1 MSFAMVRPRSGGANG
16 EPEFRPPSRVAATE
30 LSRPCRIRRRAD
42 PRLEEIW
49 LSKRD
54 RARVQIGRS
63 CVLKQRVC
71 RVVLVVAVSPVLFAS
86 CRGRDSGASGSV
98 SATRTSA
105 LTASAATI
113 VSTLR
118 ARPGSPIGASV
129 ATGFASVAGGG
140 LTPTFAASDLAAE
153 TMRADVTLP
162 AQATGAMHL
171 VDTTS
176 AVAVDVTLQG
186 AVAVAGTVVNGFV
199 VYPGGHSSG
208 ADVLQ
213 RSVVAGSEDFLA
225 FGSKP
230 SSQQITYALTR
241 GAGAAGLR
249 LVANTVEI
257 LDASGVPR
265 LRIAPPF
272 IVGSDGT
279 RTDATLAVTGCA
291 VDTNPAGPWGRAV
304 TPPGASTCTV
314 KVSWPGSGVSYPAI
328 LDPRWGTVGFM
339 GTSRYE
345 HTLTLL
351 SNGNVLAVGGRSSTS
366 STTALASAEVY
377 NSATATWAATAS
389 LTSARRLHTATQLEN
404 GRVLAVGGLNGTT
417 TLQTAAVYDPASGSG
432 TWTATTGSIPSAV
445 KNHTAT
451 LIQTSNTQVNNQVLL
466 VGGND
471 GTQTIAN
478 VYLFDPTA
486 STFSALTS
494 LSAPRELHTAVT
506 MPSSNG
512 KILVAGGKNGS
523 TVLSS
528 ALMYDPASGNGSWSS
543 AGTMTSARMNHLM
556 VALPQGILANGTV
569 LVGGGSSTG
578 SDTLSSSELFSGTA
592 TWTATSTMTGPL
604 QLTQTVTLPNNK
616 VMIAGGLSS
625 STVVKN
631 VAYIYESSFGMDC
644 TANSQCAGSHC
655 VNGVCCDNACNG
667 GCGACN
673 LPGHV
678 GMCTAVTSG
687 TVCRAANG
695 ACDVAEICSGS
706 STTCPGNGFA
716 ASSTV
721 CRAAADV
728 CDQSENCPGNSAN
741 CPADAKLANGTA
753 CTDDGNPCTTDTC
766 NGTAV
771 ACQHAAGNAG
781 TQCRAAADVCDVA
794 ATCTGSSSTCPANS
808 FKPSSTV
815 CRGSAGICD
824 VAENCTGLS
833 AACPGD
839 VFLPLSTVC
848 RASAGQC
855 DAAEN
860 CTGSSATCPAD
871 ELASNGT
878 SCSDGNSCTG
888 PDTCQ
893 SGSCAAGPN
902 TCAAIAVT
910 ETINFQ
916 QAKARMT
923 AALQADDNS
932 VTPGDV
938 VGFIATVTNTGTSPN
953 LNSDIDIHNT
963 GSQTF
968 VVGAYQQTLEYP

>member
-16 EPEFRPPSRVAATE
+16 EPEFRPPSRVDATE

-171 VDTTS
+171 VDTAS
-176 AVAVDVTLQG
+176 AVAVDVALQG
-186 AVAVAGTVVNGFV
+186 AVAVVGTIVNGFV

-249 LVANTVEI
+249 LVANTLEI
-257 LDASGVPR
+257 LDAGGVPR
-265 LRIAPPF
+265 LRVAPPF

-304 TPPGASTCTV
+304 TAPGASTCTV
-314 KVSWPGSGVSYPAI
+314 KVSWPGSGISYPAV
-328 LDPRWGTVGFM
+328 LDPRWGAVGFM
-339 GTSRYE
+339 ATSRYE

-377 NSATATWAATAS
+377 NQATGTWAATAS
-389 LTSARRLHTATQLEN
+389 LTSARRLHTATQLNTGSNSTTSGKVLVAGGISGSTTVSTFQLYSPSAGTWTTEANMDAGRHAHTATLLAN

-432 TWTATTGSIPSAV
+432 TWTATAGSLPSAL
-445 KNHTAT
+445 KNHTAM
-451 LIQTSNTQVNNQVLL
+451 LIQTSNSQINNKVLL

-592 TWTATSTMTGPL
+592 TWAATSTMTGPL

-616 VMIAGGLSS
+616 VLIAGGLSS

-631 VAYIYESSFGMDC
+631 VAYIYESSFGMAC
-644 TANSQCAGSHC
+644 TADSQCAGSHC
-655 VNGVCCDNACNG
+655 VNGVCCDNACNL

-673 LPGHV
+673 VPGHV
-678 GMCTAVTSG
+678 GLCTAVTIG

-771 ACQHAAGNAG
+771 ACQHAAGN
-781 TQCRAAADVCDVA
+781 
-794 ATCTGSSSTCPANS
+794 
-808 FKPSSTV
+808 
-815 CRGSAGICD
+815 
-824 VAENCTGLS
+824 
-833 AACPGD
+833 
-839 VFLPLSTVC
+839 
-848 RASAGQC
+848 
-855 DAAEN
+855 
-860 CTGSSATCPAD
+860 
-871 ELASNGT
+871 
-878 SCSDGNSCTG
+878 
-888 PDTCQ
+888 
-893 SGSCAAGPN
+893 
-902 TCAAIAVT
+902 
-910 ETINFQ
+910 
-916 QAKARMT
+916 
-923 AALQADDNS
+923 
-932 VTPGDV
+932 
-938 VGFIATVTNTGTSPN
+938 
-953 LNSDIDIHNT
+953 
-963 GSQTF
+963 
-968 VVGAYQQTLEYP
+968 